1 MALFESAKYANA
13 SCSMLL
19 SILFLSL
26 ALLRVWSL
34 RRAPVVVISGFLGR
48 VKMLLFSLLI
58 LSSIGRFVALG
69 DLTPNSSYVRVSQG
83 LEVTAVLVL
92 SVLSLIEH
100 WRSIQPSGIITLY
113 LTACIIRDVL
123 EVSRKSQGQRS
134 WLMQDPILAQITLE
148 AALLATENLQKE
160 LTKEYSGHYVSSEEK
175 SGFFGRI
182 FFWWINPVLVEGYQN
197 VLLNTS
203 LPSIDTKLL
212 SKPIRTAAIRA
223 WEQRLRPESRMTLP
237 KVLFVS
243 LKRPFLL
250 AIPPR
255 LFLTLF
261 RYSQPIIIRQSIQ
274 YVTSNKPS
282 NQTWTA
288 HSLITA
294 AVVVYVGLAI
304 STTVYQ
310 SHLNKLRVMIR
321 AALIA
326 LIHDK
331 TMNSYAESVSEGKV
345 LTLTSTDVDNLD
357 TIGEMFHETWGQ
369 IFEVAIGIAMLS
381 WEVGWVSPVPLF
393 IIFLC
398 SRVSQ
403 YVARNLRSRQGG
415 WNEATQN
422 RISMT
427 SAAISAIKNVK
438 MLGLQDVIS
447 ERIQGLRQTE
457 LYMASR
463 VRWMMVAYNAS
474 ANANGMFAPVI
485 TLVLYAILA
494 KLRGDQLDTE
504 TAFTTI
510 AILSMV
516 THPANMVMTI
526 VPRVIASFSSFERI
540 QSFLLEPSRQ
550 DYRIEIVNSQATPR
564 LNNSRDDDFH
574 PASHPSFSVVGVSVG
589 GSRSVLSGI
598 NLTVQKGSI
607 VICSGATAAG
617 KTTLVRA
624 LLGETPS
631 VGTIAVSSKCIGYC
645 SQLPWLPNGTVKQV
659 ITGFE
664 DCSSVADARW
674 YETVIA
680 ACCLSKDIGALPSGD
695 ETIVGSRGAN
705 LSGGQRQRLALAR
718 AIFSRSEILVL
729 DDPFSAL
736 DGSTEHQ
743 IIENLFGSDGL
754 LRKLEITVIW
764 VSNSTQHF
772 RLADEVVILE
782 GGRIKEQGKWNELLS
797 RDPQVLKIVLNED
810 NIHENKNTP
819 VDNPNPISRQQRSY
833 KDIAID
839 SKRKTGDSALYSYY
853 LKAAG
858 IGNFAFMVTCTAS
871 CSFFVTFPQYWLKLW
886 TDSRSSNE
894 WIFIGGYI
902 ALYLIAWISTNGIM
916 WSTIILVAP
925 HSGLVLHSKLLR
937 IITRAPLLYF
947 SKTDS
952 GSILNRFSQDIQL
965 VDKQLA
971 SALSSLFVQIF
982 KLLTQVILLFVV
994 QKLLTL
1000 TLPICLITVYLV
1012 QKIYLRTSRQL
1023 RLLELESRSAVLID
1037 FLEAVEGLP
1046 TIRAFAGQSRAENKH
1061 LKNLDESQ
1069 KPFYLLLCLQCWL
1082 RIVLDLL
1089 VAGIAVGVITLA
1101 VALRDTTSGGQVGV
1115 ALNIV
1120 LIANTTLLRLVES
1133 WTNLEISLGAIAR
1146 IKTLEEEVSP
1156 EDQPCETKIPP
1167 ETWPSSGPVEI
1178 QALTAAYNEE
1188 TTALK
1193 DVSLQIRPGQ
1203 KVVVCGRTGS
1213 GKSSLLLALLKL
1225 LDTKSGSIIVDGI
1238 NIGQV
1243 PRSAIRERCF
1253 VTVPQEPLLLNQQTL
1268 RFNVDPTE
1276 TLSNDT
1282 ITEALSKTR
1291 LWHHFN
1297 STPSTD
1303 RLHDTHSSAH
1313 PILDQ
1318 TLASLPSLSVG
1329 QGQLLALAR
1338 ALLQVYTINTSGAKP
1353 IILLDEAT
1361 SSLDSSTEK
1370 LILDIVHEE
1379 LTCNGYTVIMVAHRV
1394 GAAVAHL
1401 RKGVDVVVWMKDGRI
1416 EKIGDA
1422 DEIANIIA
1430 QAITPDAL
1438 GEGGEESK

>member
-1 MALFESAKYANA
+1 MALLESATHAIA

-19 SILFLSL
+19 SILFVCL
-26 ALLRVWSL
+26 ALFRAWSL

-48 VKMLLFSLLI
+48 AKILLLILLI
-58 LSSIGRFVALG
+58 LSSIGRFVASG
-69 DLTPNSSYVRVSQG
+69 DLTPNSSYVRASQA
-83 LEVTAVLVL
+83 LEVAAVLAL
-92 SVLSLIEH
+92 TVLSLIEH
-100 WRSIQPSGIITLY
+100 RRSIQPSSIITLY

-123 EVSRKSQGQRS
+123 EVSRKSHGWRS

-160 LTKEYSGHYVSSEEK
+160 LAKEYSGQYVSSEER
-175 SGFFGRI
+175 SGAFGRI
-182 FFWWINPVLVEGYQN
+182 FFWWINPVLVEGYHN
-197 VLLNTS
+197 ILLNSS
-203 LPSIDTKLL
+203 LPSVDTKLL
-212 SKPIRTAAIRA
+212 SKPIRIMAIRA

-261 RYSQPIIIRQSIQ
+261 RYSQPVIIRRSIQ

-288 HSLITA
+288 DSLITA

-310 SHLNKLRVMIR
+310 SHLNKLRVMVR
-321 AALIA
+321 AALTA
-326 LIHDK
+326 LINDK

-357 TIGEMFHETWGQ
+357 TIGEMVHETWGQ
-369 IFEVAIGIAMLS
+369 VFEVAIGIAMLS
-381 WEVGWVSPVPLF
+381 WEVGWLSPVPLF

-427 SAAISAIKNVK
+427 STALSAIKNVK
-438 MLGLQDVIS
+438 MLGLQGVIS

-457 LYMASR
+457 LHMAGR
-463 VRWMMVAYNAS
+463 VRWMTVAYNAS

-494 KLRGDQLDTE
+494 KLRGNQLDSE
-504 TAFTTI
+504 TAFTTV

-526 VPRVIASFSSFERI
+526 VPRVIASFASFERI
-540 QSFLLEPSRQ
+540 QSFLLEPPRQ
-550 DYRIEIVNSQATPR
+550 DYRIEIANSQATPE
-564 LNNSRDDDFH
+564 LNNSRADDSD
-574 PASHPSFSVVGVSVG
+574 PASHPAFSVLEVSFG
-589 GSRSVLSGI
+589 GSRSVLRDIS
-598 NLTVQKGSI
+598 LTVQKGRI
-607 VICSGATAAG
+607 VILSGATAAG
-617 KTTLVRA
+617 KTTLARA

-631 VGTIAVSSKCIGYC
+631 VGTIAVSSKRIGYC
-645 SQLPWLPNGTVKQV
+645 SQLPWLPNGTIKQV
-659 ITGFE
+659 VTEFE
-664 DCSSVADARW
+664 DCSSVTDTIW
-674 YETVIA
+674 YETVVA
-680 ACCLSKDIGALPSGD
+680 ACCLLKDIETLPNRD
-695 ETIVGSRGAN
+695 ATI
-705 LSGGQRQRLALAR
+705 ALAR
-718 AIFSRSEILVL
+718 AIFSRSEILIL

-743 IIENLFGSDGL
+743 IIKNLFGLDGL
-754 LRKLEITVIW
+754 LRKLGITVVLI
-764 VSNSTQHF
+764 SNSTQHF
-772 RLADEVVILE
+772 RLADEVIILE

-797 RDPQVLKIVLNED
+797 RDPEVLKIILNED
-810 NIHENKNTP
+810 NTHGNKNTP
-819 VDNPNPISRQQRSY
+819 LDNPNPLSQQRQSY
-833 KDIAID
+833 DDIAID

-853 LKAAG
+853 LEAAG
-858 IGNFAFMVTCTAS
+858 MGNFAFMVTCIAS
-871 CSFFVTFPQYWLKLW
+871 HSFFITFPQYWLKLW
-886 TDSRSSNE
+886 TDSRPSNE

-902 ALYLIAWISTNGIM
+902 ALYLMAWISTNGIM

-925 HSGLVLHSKLLR
+925 HSGLVLHSKLLK

-971 SALSSLFVQIF
+971 SALSSLFVQTF
-982 KLLTQVILLFVV
+982 KLLVQVILLFVA

-1000 TLPICLITVYLV
+1000 TLPICLIIIYLV

-1037 FLEAVEGLP
+1037 FLETVEGLP
-1046 TIRAFAGQSRAENKH
+1046 TIRAFAGQSKAEDKH

-1082 RIVLDLL
+1082 RIFLDLL
-1089 VAGIAVGVITLA
+1089 VAGIAVGVIALA

-1120 LIANTTLLRLVES
+1120 LVANTTLLRLVES

-1156 EDQPCETKIPP
+1156 EDQPSETNIPP
-1167 ETWPSSGPVEI
+1167 ETWPSSGSVEI

-1188 TTALK
+1188 SMALK

-1213 GKSSLLLALLKL
+1213 GKSSLLLTLLKL
-1225 LDTKSGSIIVDGI
+1225 LDAKSGSIVVDGI
-1238 NIGQV
+1238 NIAHV

-1253 VTVPQEPLLLNQQTL
+1253 VTVPQEPLLFNQQTL
-1268 RFNVDPTE
+1268 RFNIDPTE
-1276 TLSNDT
+1276 TLSNDN
-1282 ITEALSKTR
+1282 IIEALSKTR

-1297 STPSTD
+1297 SALNLD
-1303 RLHDTHSSAH
+1303 RLQDTHSSTH
-1313 PILDQ
+1313 LILDQ
-1318 TLASLPSLSVG
+1318 TLTSLPSLSVG

-1338 ALLQVYTINTSGAKP
+1338 ALLQVYIVNTSGAKP

-1361 SSLDSSTEK
+1361 SSLDSSTEG
-1370 LILDIVHEE
+1370 LMLDIVHEE
-1379 LTCNGYTVIMVAHRV
+1379 FTCKGHTVIMVAHRV

-1401 RKGVDVVVWMKDGRI
+1401 RKGVDIVVWMKDGRV

-1422 DEIANIIA
+1422 DEIMNITA
-1430 QAITPDAL
+1430 QAITPDAV
-1438 GEGGEESK
+1438 GEGGEGSK

>member
-1 MALFESAKYANA
+1 MALFESGTHAIA
-13 SCSMLL
+13 SFSMLL
-19 SILFLSL
+19 SILFVCL
-26 ALLRVWSL
+26 ALFRVWSL
-34 RRAPVVVISGFLGR
+34 RKAPIIVISNFLGR
-48 VKMLLFSLLI
+48 FKILLLILLI

-69 DLTPNSSYVRVSQG
+69 DLTPNSNYVRVSHG
-83 LEVTAVLVL
+83 LEVAAAIALC
-92 SVLSLIEH
+92 VLSLIEH
-100 WRSIQPSGIITLY
+100 RRSIQPSSIITLY
-113 LTACIIRDVL
+113 LTVCIIRDVL
-123 EVSRKSQGQRS
+123 EVSRKYQGQRS

-148 AALLATENLQKE
+148 ATLLATENLQKE
-160 LTKEYSGHYVSSEEK
+160 LTKEHSGQYLSPEER
-175 SGFFGRI
+175 SGVFGRI
-182 FFWWINPVLVEGYQN
+182 FFWWINPVLVEGYHN
-197 VLLNTS
+197 VLQNST
-203 LPSIDTKLL
+203 LPSVDTKLL
-212 SKPIRTAAIRA
+212 SKPIRTVAIRA
-223 WEQRLRPESRMTLP
+223 WEQRLRPESSMTLP
-237 KVLFVS
+237 NVLFVS

-274 YVTSNKPS
+274 YVTRNKPS

-304 STTVYQ
+304 STTIYQ
-310 SHLNKLRVMIR
+310 SQLNKLRVMIR
-321 AALIA
+321 AALIS
-326 LIHDK
+326 LINDK
-331 TMNSYAESVSEGKV
+331 TMNSYAESVNGGKV

-369 IFEVAIGIAMLS
+369 VFEVAIGIAMLS
-381 WEVGWVSPVPLF
+381 WEVGWLAPVPLF

-398 SRVSQ
+398 SRVSR
-403 YVARNLRSRQGG
+403 YVAKNLRSRQGG

-447 ERIQGLRQTE
+447 ERIQRLRQTE
-457 LYMASR
+457 LHMAGR
-463 VRWMMVAYNAS
+463 VRWMTVAYNAS

-485 TLVLYAILA
+485 TIVLYAILA
-494 KLRGDQLDTE
+494 KLRGNLLNTE

-526 VPRVIASFSSFERI
+526 VPRVIASFASFERI
-540 QSFLLEPSRQ
+540 QSFLLEPPIQ
-550 DYRIEIVNSQATPR
+550 DYRIEIINSQATTG
-564 LNNSRDDDFH
+564 LNNSGDNNFH
-574 PASHPSFSVVGVSVG
+574 PAPHPAFSVVGVSFG
-589 GSRSVLSGI
+589 GSRSVLSDI
-598 NLTVQKGSI
+598 SLTVQKGSI
-607 VICSGATAAG
+607 VICSGSTAVG
-617 KTTLVRA
+617 KTALVCT

-631 VGTIAVSSKCIGYC
+631 VGTIAVSSKRIGYC
-645 SQLPWLPNGTVKQV
+645 SQLPWLPNGTIKQV

-664 DCSSVADARW
+664 DCSSIADGRW

-680 ACCLSKDIGALPSGD
+680 TCCLSKDIEMLPSGD

-718 AIFSRSEILVL
+718 AIFSRSEILIL

-743 IIENLFGSDGL
+743 IIENLLKSDGL
-754 LRKLEITVIW
+754 LKTLGVTVVLIT
-764 VSNSTQHF
+764 QYF
-772 RLADEVVILE
+772 RLADEIVILE

-797 RDPQVLKIVLNED
+797 RDPQVLKIIHHED
-810 NIHENKNTP
+810 NTHGNKNTT
-819 VDNPNPISRQQRSY
+819 VDSPNPLSRQQRSY
-833 KDIAID
+833 DDTAID

-858 IGNFAFMVTCTAS
+858 IRNFAFMVTCIAS

-894 WIFIGGYI
+894 WFFIGGYI
-902 ALYLIAWISTNGIM
+902 TLNLIAWVSTNGIM
-916 WSTIILVAP
+916 WSTVILVAP
-925 HSGLVLHSKLLR
+925 HSGLVLHSKLLE
-937 IITRAPLLYF
+937 IITRAPLIYF

-971 SALSSLFVQIF
+971 SALSTLFVQIF
-982 KLLTQVILLFVV
+982 KLLFQVILLFVV

-1000 TLPICLITVYLV
+1000 TLPICLIIVYLV

-1037 FLEAVEGLP
+1037 FLETVEGLP
-1046 TIRAFAGQSRAENKH
+1046 TIRAFAGQSKAENKH
-1061 LKNLDESQ
+1061 LENLDESQ

-1089 VAGIAVGVITLA
+1089 IAGIAVGVIALA
-1101 VALRDTTSGGQVGV
+1101 VTLRTTTSGGQVGV

-1120 LIANTTLLRLVES
+1120 LVANTTLLRLVES

-1146 IKTLEEEVSP
+1146 IKTLEEEVPP
-1156 EDQPCETKIPP
+1156 ENQPSETTIPP
-1167 ETWPSSGPVEI
+1167 ETWPSSGSVEI
-1178 QALTAAYNEE
+1178 QDLTAAYNEE

-1193 DVSLQIRPGQ
+1193 DVSLRIKPGQ

-1213 GKSSLLLALLKL
+1213 GKSSLLLTLLKL

-1238 NIGQV
+1238 NIGHV
-1243 PRSAIRERCF
+1243 PRSTIRERCF

-1282 ITEALSKTR
+1282 IIEALSKTR
-1291 LWHHFN
+1291 LWRHFN
-1297 STPSTD
+1297 SALIPGS
-1303 RLHDTHSSAH
+1303 LHDTSSSTH

-1338 ALLQVYTINTSGAKP
+1338 ALLHVYTINTLCAKP

-1379 LTCNGYTVIMVAHRV
+1379 LTCKGHTVIMVAHRV

-1401 RKGVDVVVWMKDGRI
+1401 RKGIDVVVWMKDGSI
-1416 EKIGDA
+1416 EKIGNA
-1422 DEIANIIA
+1422 DEIMNITA
-1430 QAITPDAL
+1430 QVITPNAL
-1438 GEGGEESK
+1438 GGEDEESK